1 MKQNIAYPQTISSS
15 IKLAVTR
22 VIESDDILREVF
34 VLFSLCASDSIP
46 AEAVVGFVK
55 YRTTE
60 QAEEFI
66 RAKIQKSS
74 LISYVFDEDHTF
86 TYFFSEYITSFTRC

>member
-1 MKQNIAYPQTISSS
+1 MSSS

-22 VIESDDILREVF
+22 AIESDDILREVF

-74 LISYVFDEDHTF
+74 LISYVFDEDHTL
-86 TYFFSEYITSFTRC
+86 TYFRVHNVIYEVLKSVTTCGRDLT